1 MTLYDSSK
9 INNIKYKFKD
19 IEKINQNYSQSYQDM
34 FILSM
39 LDGKKNGIFVEIGA
53 HHPTFISNTFLL
65 EAQFDW
71 EGISIDIDSSAKSSF
86 INSGRRSEFIL
97 NDALKISYKDLFI
110 RKNYPKQIDYLQI
123 DIEPM
128 TNTFECL
135 KLMPLDDY
143 RFSVIT
149 FETDYY
155 DPNTPKEIKD
165 FIKESS
171 RNLLESKGYKLIVG
185 NICNTS
191 INDPFEDWY
200 IDPLVINENIIKLF
214 LNSREYNNT
223 AEEFMLSK

>member
-34 FILSM
+34 FVLSM
-39 LDGKKNGIFVEIGA
+39 LDGKKNGIFIEIGA
-53 HHPTFISNTFLL
+53 HDATFISNTFLL
-65 EAQFDW
+65 ENQFDW
-71 EGISIDIDSSAKSSF
+71 DGISVDIEYSAQNSF
-86 INSGRRSEFIL
+86 INCRRKNDFIL
-97 NDALKISYKDLFI
+97 NDALKINYKDLFI
-110 RKNYPKQIDYLQI
+110 KKKYPRQIDYLQI

-155 DPNTPKEIKD
+155 DPNTPKKTKD
-165 FIKESS
+165 FIRNSS
-171 RNLLESKGYKLIVG
+171 RDLLKSKGYKLIVG

-191 INDPFEDWY
+191 TKDPFEDWY
-200 IDPLVINENIIKLF
+200 VDPFVINQDIIKLF
-214 LNSREYNNT
+214 LNSSEYDNT
-223 AEEFMLSK
+223 AEQYMLSK